1 MNDTE
6 FINYINTMQEA
17 IISLQKSSKDH
28 ARNLLPLWDAVNKSI
43 GLIREQTAR
52 HQELQSQLN
61 LVLLFVAERLS
72 TAGRFAEFV
81 ADVVE
86 ANEACR
92 DRPEMNATHAAAVA
106 LLEGGLKNHLPADRL
121 SRPASPKPLPAN
133 VVLFPSRPAP
143 RLPDPPEPPETPD
156 SDPRTPR
163 D

>member
-1 MNDTE
+1 MNE
-6 FINYINTMQEA
+6 IEIINYIKTIQEA
-17 IISLQKSSKDH
+17 IIDLQKSSKDH
-28 ARNLLPLWDAVNKSI
+28 ARHLLPLWDATNKSI

-52 HQELQSQLN
+52 YQELQSQLN
-61 LVLLFVAERLS
+61 LVLLFVTKQLS
-72 TAGRFAEFV
+72 TTERFAEFV

-86 ANEACR
+86 ANETCQ

-121 SRPASPKPLPAN
+121 SRPTSPTPLPAN
-133 VVLFPSRPAP
+133 VVLFPSRPAL
-143 RLPDPPEPPETPD
+143 RPPEPPAPPETPD